1 MHLFVFGQ
9 EYERSRLLEFIG
21 SRQMQSGVLWGSKE
35 PGCLVC
41 TSGGKGGKRAGYS
54 DELLADGSWWY
65 FGQGLVGDQSLTN
78 AANAKISSGKLSVL
92 FFTTREP
99 TAREVAARGGYGK
112 LFSFRGE
119 FNVVGFEPFVPSDG
133 SRKGDR
139 LWRFRLAPV
148 GGDGDY
154 WAGQDDM
161 HKDGDI
167 DLQEMQRRLSTG
179 PIGTE
184 LGSSLQEYRQRS
196 AAVHLYATLRANG
209 QCEGC
214 NLPAPFSRPDGRAF
228 LEVHHMTRLADDGP
242 DMPAN
247 VAALCPNCHR
257 RAHYSSDRKEFGR
270 ILQERVTLLEQRIV
284 VGQGFRQSGISN

>member
-1 MHLFVFGQ
+1 MHPFVVGQ
-9 EYERSRLLEFIG
+9 EYERPRLLDFIG

-65 FGQGLVGDQSLTN
+65 FGQGLVGDQSLSN
-78 AANAKISSGKLSVL
+78 AANAKLSSGKLSVL

-112 LFSFRGE
+112 LFAFRGD

-133 SRKGDR
+133 NRKGDR
-139 LWRFRLAPV
+139 LWRFRLAPAGD
-148 GGDGDY
+148 GGDHWRGHENTSTESHD
-154 WAGQDDM
+154 
-161 HKDGDI
+161 
-167 DLQEMQRRLSTG
+167 DLQELQRSLHVDSS
-179 PIGTE
+179 
-184 LGSSLQEYRQRS
+184 GSGVGISLQEYRRRS

-209 QCEGC
+209 RCEGC
-214 NLPAPFSRPDGRAF
+214 GMPAPFSRPDGRAF

-242 DMPAN
+242 DLPAN
-247 VAALCPNCHR
+247 VATLCPNCHR
-257 RAHYSSDRKEFGR
+257 RAHYSIDRMEFGCALR
-270 ILQERVTLLEQRIV
+270 EHIALLEEEIA
-284 VGQGFRQSGISN
+284 SGKGMI